1 LFLRQQ
7 TNDSEYANRVKTVE
21 EKISIFEEQQTLETP
36 YDLNT
41 LTPGFYKLGSVTYVR
56 SSLNPFGPN
65 YATTL
70 EEVTQHEFNLINKSP
85 LTRPSDTFPIF
96 TLRNNQLK
104 ISPSITELT
113 INYVRKPKN
122 VRWGYTTGS
131 LGQYLYDETVY
142 NPPTYPS
149 ATDPTT
155 AGSTQF
161 ELSDI
166 DQTDIILKILQYA
179 GVIIRDPQ
187 IVQTATTLQQQDEV
201 AEKT

>member
-1 LFLRQQ
+1 
-7 TNDSEYANRVKTVE
+7 
-21 EKISIFEEQQTLETP
+21 
-36 YDLNT
+36 
-41 LTPGFYKLGSVTYVR
+41 
-56 SSLNPFGPN
+56 
-65 YATTL
+65 
-70 EEVTQHEFNLINKSP
+70 
-85 LTRPSDTFPIF
+85 
-96 TLRNNQLK
+96 
-104 ISPSITELT
+104 
-113 INYVRKPKN
+113 
-122 VRWGYTTGS
+122 
-131 LGQYLYDETVY
+131 LYDETVY

-166 DQTDIILKILQYA
+166 EQTDIILKILQYA